1 MTDDERT
8 PDRETSDPDPERVQ
22 ESAENRRRE
31 RAEHAEHASRQ
42 LEGRFEEFKYP
53 VSSEELAT
61 EYGDETIDL
70 ANETESLGS
79 VFDRLADEQYETPT
93 EVREAVYSEITGEAA
108 GMEEYNVERDI
119 DAVDAVNQYDEE
131 TNENE
136 NERQR

>member
-1 MTDDERT
+1 MTDDKRT
-8 PDRETSDPDPERVQ
+8 TGRDESDPDPSRVQ
-22 ESAENRRRE
+22 ESAKNRSRE
-31 RAEHAEHASRQ
+31 QAEHAEHASRQ

-93 EVREAVYSEITGEAA
+93 AVREAVYSEITGGAA
-108 GMEEYNVERDI
+108 GMEEYNAERDI

-136 NERQR
+136 RQR